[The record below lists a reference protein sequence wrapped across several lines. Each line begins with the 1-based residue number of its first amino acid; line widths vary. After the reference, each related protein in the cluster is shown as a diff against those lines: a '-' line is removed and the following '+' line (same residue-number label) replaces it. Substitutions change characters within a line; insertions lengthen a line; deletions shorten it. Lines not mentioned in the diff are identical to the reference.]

1 MRGFSRALLLG
12 LVATVSHGALAQEQN
27 PAGDAILEEIIV
39 TALKRSQPLQE
50 VPASVTVVEGEAFTR
65 AAVVSLDQIT
75 QVVPGIRMQSAP
87 GGTINPV
94 VRGLGTSSSNDSF
107 EQTIGLFIDGV
118 FAGHARDYAAA
129 LFDVERVEIVK
140 GTQAAILGKN
150 TSVGALTLTTKKPG
164 SEFAYEAS
172 YMHEFELG
180 SDILDAAINLP
191 VNETFAIRV
200 AGQFSDEGG
209 WIRNALTGEDEQSS
223 NRKALRATARWEPT
237 DNLEWIVS
245 AQAHW
250 IDRDGQTF
258 YAGADTLGR
267 LAQTAALYGDPA
279 FTAAIGDVS
288 RGTVRPGFD
297 KIFDYTQGWRT
308 SSTINLALGDHT
320 LTAVTG
326 YAEYD
331 MKRVINPAGVRGAP
345 VLRTAREHNESF
357 GQELRLTSPEYDK
370 FSYIAGAYYYHD
382 KWGNFDFLD
391 VLPQAGTPLNGAV
404 ATDQEYKTEAISL
417 FGQFNYSLTEELELT
432 LGLRSDNQKKQVDYT
447 RAIVR
452 PGLLTTAA
460 YPAFAPTSLDRKDDF
475 VDYSGS
481 ISYKVAPGAMLYAS
495 YATGSKGGGFQASPS
510 TIATAEFGDE
520 GAKTVELGGKFSF
533 GRGTTFNVAL
543 FQTRIADYQ
552 IAINTGAGFVVRN
565 DQIQSRGAD
574 AELSV
579 ALTPDLTFSTSVTY
593 ADVEKRGALP
603 ANSIAGIPFAPKLTG
618 VVQMNYET
626 ALSENFSF
634 NANAFVEFRTEQHI
648 IDLANAVIPTS
659 DGYAKLNLR
668 VGLAHD
674 PSGVELALVGKNL
687 TDKRVVN
694 YGYNAFA
701 QAGAAIIS
709 TDVSRTIGLQA
720 SIRY

>member
-1 MRGFSRALLLG
+1 MRGFSRVILVGLL
-12 LVATVSHGALAQEQN
+12 ASTSQGALAQNQSA
-27 PAGDAILEEIIV
+27 AGEAVLEEIIV
-39 TALKRSQPLQE
+39 TALKRSQPLQD
-50 VPASVTVVEGEAFTR
+50 VPASVTVVQGEALART
-65 AAVVSLDQIT
+65 AIVSLDQIT

-107 EQTIGLFIDGV
+107 EQTIGLFVDGV

-129 LFDVERVEIVK
+129 LFDVERIEIVK

-164 SEFAYEAS
+164 SQFGYEAS

-180 SDILDAAINLP
+180 SDILNAAVNLP
-191 VNETFAIRV
+191 VNDSFAIRV
-200 AGQFSDEGG
+200 AGQFADEGG
-209 WIRNALTGEDEQSS
+209 WIRNALTGQDEQSS
-223 NRKALRATARWEPT
+223 KRKAIRATARWEPNDVLDWT
-237 DNLEWIVS
+237 VS

-267 LAQTAALYGDPA
+267 LAETAAMYGDPV

-288 RGTVRPGFD
+288 RGTVRPGFE

-308 SSTINLALGDHT
+308 NSTINLALGDHT

-331 MKRVINPAGVRGAP
+331 MKRLINPAGVREAP
-345 VLRTAREHNESF
+345 VMRGATEHNESF
-357 GQELRLTSPEYDK
+357 GQELRLTSPEYER

-382 KWGNFDFLD
+382 KWGNFDYLD

-404 ATDQEYKTEAISL
+404 VTNQEYRTEAISL
-417 FGQFNYSLTEELELT
+417 FGQVNYAITDDLDMT
-432 LGLRSDNQKKQVDYT
+432 LGLRSDNQKKRVDYT
-447 RAIVR
+447 RGIVR

-460 YPAFAPTSLDRKDDF
+460 YPAFAPTRMSRKDDF
-475 VDYSGS
+475 VDYSTS
-481 ISYKVAPGAMLYAS
+481 LSYKLTPDAMLYAS

-533 GRGTTFNVAL
+533 GRGTVFNVAL
-543 FQTRIADYQ
+543 FQTRISDYQ

-565 DQIQSRGAD
+565 DQIQSRGVD
-574 AELSV
+574 AELNL
-579 ALTPDLTFSTSVTY
+579 ALTPDLSFATSVTY
-593 ADVEKRGALP
+593 ADVEKRGVLP
-603 ANSIAGIPFAPKLTG
+603 ANSIGGIPFAPKLTG
-618 VVQMNYET
+618 TVQVNYDT
-626 ALSENFSF
+626 ALNDHYAL
-634 NANAFVEFRTEQHI
+634 NANALVEFRTRQHI
-648 IDLANAVIPTS
+648 IDLANAIIPTS
-659 DGYAKLNLR
+659 GAYAKLNLR
-668 VGLAHD
+668 VGVAHD
-674 PSGVELALVGKNL
+674 PSGIELALVGKNL
-687 TDKRVVN
+687 TDRRVVN

-709 TDVSRTIGLQA
+709 TDPSRTIGLQV
-720 SIRY
+720 SIRH